1 MSLSQ
6 RQMEGDLCTAE
17 APWEKWDASSPCN
30 PLPEWKD
37 RAGTLLFPNASC
49 ETWNSPPAW
58 PMSRELLAEWEP
70 PWGHCWA
77 VSEIG
82 VCVPDPG
89 LVQVTSGSLFWCPC
103 WGFFVFFCSSYCS
116 T

>member
-1 MSLSQ
+1 MHFRGSLGEVGCLQPLQSPP
-6 RQMEGDLCTAE
+6 RVEGQGRNPPVSKCILCN
-17 APWEKWDASSPCN
+17 S
-30 PLPEWKD
+30 
-37 RAGTLLFPNASC
+37 
-49 ETWNSPPAW
+49 ETWNSSPAW
-58 PMSRELLAEWEP
+58 PMSRELLAEWGP